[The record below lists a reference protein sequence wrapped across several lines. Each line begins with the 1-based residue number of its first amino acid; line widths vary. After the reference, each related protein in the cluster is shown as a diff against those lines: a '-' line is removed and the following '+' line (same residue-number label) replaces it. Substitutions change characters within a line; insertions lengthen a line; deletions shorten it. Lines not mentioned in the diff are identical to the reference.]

1 VSVPC
6 FSRNNV
12 FHPLI
17 ETAFADGLPFD
28 AFRDTVLAQAAK
40 LTAVSGI
47 RDARRV
53 ILTASGDSL
62 FAAMAVLPA
71 FRRWTGLPAEVMTS
85 VEFARYEVPL
95 VQAGDVVIAVSNS
108 GNSSRT
114 RESLILARTR
124 GALTVG
130 VTGNSEGPFSRIA
143 EWVLHRPVKESIR
156 IDVRHRRALLNIV
169 EYVATLL
176 TLFMFAVELGAG
188 RSHLTTNKKQLHL
201 QDITEA
207 FGAIPAAAA
216 SIEQEIAETAPT
228 LADTDT
234 LFALGAGP
242 NRGTA
247 YYAAAKFHEQLA
259 RNGVVQDL
267 EEWAHL
273 QYFLTLTWRERAVV
287 IVHSPIGNSLDR
299 AMEIVTGIADA
310 GGRPIVITS
319 PDAGRFER
327 AWKSLTVGPAMN
339 EMLTPILFHLPAQL
353 FVLHLAE
360 LSGVKSMPIP
370 RRDDYW
376 LIRKGLVLNNPS
388 GLA

>member
-1 VSVPC
+1 M
-6 FSRNNV
+6 NNV

-17 ETAFADGLPFD
+17 EAAVADGLSFG
-28 AFRDTVLAQAAK
+28 AFRDTVLGQAEK
-40 LTAVSGI
+40 LAAVSAI

-53 ILTASGDSL
+53 ILTGSGDSL

-71 FRRWTGLPAEVMTS
+71 FRRWTGLAAEVMTS

-95 VQAGDVVIAVSNS
+95 VQAGDVVIAISNS
-108 GNSSRT
+108 GNSSRS
-114 RESLILARTR
+114 RESLILARAR

-143 EWVLHRPVKESIR
+143 EYMLHRAVKPSMR
-156 IDVRHRRALLNIV
+156 IDVRHRRALLNMA

-188 RSHLTTNKKQLHL
+188 RSHLTTNKRQLHL
-201 QDITEA
+201 QGITEA
-207 FGAIPAAAA
+207 FSAIPAAAA
-216 SIEQEIAETAPT
+216 SIEPAIAETART
-228 LADTDT
+228 LAETDT

-247 YYAAAKFHEQLA
+247 YYTAAKFHEQLA

-273 QYFLTLTWRERAVV
+273 QYFLTLAWRERAIVT
-287 IVHSPIGNSLDR
+287 VHSPMGNSLDR
-299 AMEIVTGIADA
+299 AKEIVIGIADA

-319 PDAGRFER
+319 PDGGRFDR
-327 AWKSLTVGPAMN
+327 AWETVTVGPAMN

-360 LSGVKSMPIP
+360 LSRVKTMPIP

-376 LIRKGLVLNNPS
+376 LIRKGLVLNNPN